1 MIHGGVGVD
10 LIVGDNGDDTVD
22 GDRGNDIEFLGSGD
36 DTAVWLPG
44 EGSDVVNGDG
54 GEDALA
60 FVGADGNEVD
70 DLSASGHRVLFSR
83 EPGAVRMDLDG
94 VEQLDLTVLR
104 GADSVTVNDVTGTD
118 LQSANVD
125 LGPQGV
131 GDAQNDDTVTVNG
144 TNNADQI
151 SVGASAGIVEVT
163 GLQPA
168 LRISNGEPADHL
180 HVHSQDGNDQVR
192 VPDDA
197 RALIGVIVDLGA
209 GQ

>member
-1 MIHGGVGVD
+1 MSIQRTFGKHASLAAAATLALGLATAGAAHAEQGQRASAAD
-10 LIVGDNGDDTVD
+10 GDDTVD

-94 VEQLDLTVLR
+94 VEQLD
-104 GADSVTVNDVTGTD
+104 
-118 LQSANVD
+118 
-125 LGPQGV
+125 
-131 GDAQNDDTVTVNG
+131 
-144 TNNADQI
+144 
-151 SVGASAGIVEVT
+151 
-163 GLQPA
+163 
-168 LRISNGEPADHL
+168 
-180 HVHSQDGNDQVR
+180 
-192 VPDDA
+192 
-197 RALIGVIVDLGA
+197 
-209 GQ
+209 